1 MKKKLKVIISSIL
14 LGLITLSCNFQKAKD
29 YVRISGFAQ
38 GTTYSIIYYDK
49 EARDY
54 SSEIENL
61 LQRIDT
67 SMSVYNPKSII
78 NAFNNSDKGIEI
90 DTLLAKVVELSQ
102 DYWRESD
109 GAFDITVGPLVKVWG
124 FHAKQGEM
132 PSDMMVKDLMQNIGN
147 EKITLN
153 NLFLSKSLPGVKID
167 VNAVA
172 QGYTVDVIAELLES
186 KGIQDYLVE
195 LGGEIRTSGK
205 SSRGTEWIVGVDKPV
220 DDALSGENL
229 QVRLKLTNHS
239 LVTSG
244 NYRKFFVKDGIKYS
258 HTIDPKT
265 GYPVNHTML
274 SATVFDN
281 SAARADALATA
292 FMVMGLEKTQQ
303 WLQNHPEV
311 TAYIVYSGYNGEYLV
326 WMSEGVTSRIVD

>member
-1 MKKKLKVIISSIL
+1 MKKKWLITFCSVL
-14 LGLITLSCNFQKAKD
+14 LGLIIVSCNIQKAKD

-49 EARDY
+49 EARDF
-54 SSEIENL
+54 STKIENL

-78 NAFNNSDKGIEI
+78 NAFNNSENGIEI

-102 DYWRESD
+102 LLWHETD

-124 FHAKQGEM
+124 FHAKQAEM
-132 PSDMMVKDLMQNIGN
+132 PSDEMVKDLMKNIGN
-147 EKITLN
+147 EKITLSN
-153 NLFLSKSLPGVKID
+153 QFLSKSLPGVKID
-167 VNAVA
+167 VNAIA
-172 QGYTVDVIAELLES
+172 QGYTVDVLAEMLES
-186 KGIQDYLVE
+186 KGILDYLVE

-244 NYRKFFVKDGIKYS
+244 NYRKFFVKDGVKYS

-274 SATVFDN
+274 SATVFDKL
-281 SAARADALATA
+281 AARADALATA

-303 WLQNHPEV
+303 WLQKHPEV
-311 TAYIVYSGYNGEYLV
+311 NAYLVYSGDNGEYLV
-326 WMSEGVTSRIVD
+326 WMSEGVKSRVVN